1 MRRFNTI
8 IESANPPGRNQLWID
23 HKKLRYF
30 TENRWELL
38 GGGDIKPPEISDH
51 DTWIIEGVDTGKPS
65 RGEKGQTGEAGPT
78 PLFRTTDTAVEYSY
92 DGIEWEELVPLT
104 DFQIH
109 NNPDEE
115 DITTVDGK
123 LKLKDKAYLASQFSG
138 LGRVYLRKN
147 IQGGKNI
154 LTQEM
159 INAENTLYCI
169 QYDYDLNGA
178 TITIPNNSMLY
189 FFGGS
194 LKNGTLSLPFSP
206 TVLEGRVKMTQ
217 VTVNYTAGNYSLN
230 DNNTLCLNCLDLP
243 SHLSKYN
250 LPTDGVTDCA
260 PYLNGL
266 FEELAKNNYNNQRRN
281 IIVIIPE
288 ITKGL
293 VAKNTIECRCKYV
306 EVRLSSN
313 IRFDFSDIVL
323 TDDSSVTRHCF
334 YFNGGVIKFVGM
346 PNAGVYPTIDGGIDT
361 VQGIKEANA
370 SANFH
375 SNTVYIIGQIS
386 AELQGVKVTN
396 GFNNVQVASPNNVQV
411 NNVYSTLAKYDNG
424 IHVSAIESSSGKIT
438 ARAIVSN
445 CLVEGA
451 KDIGI
456 DVSTPSAIVQNCVC
470 RNCGNNDG
478 YNAGG
483 GFGVEFLQTV
493 PEVINIMFLNCT
505 AKDCNNYGFYTA
517 CGGITYNGCTVDGVV
532 ATTSAY
538 PNNVYQLRTG
548 TAFLNEGKEKLNADT
563 LIRVD
568 NCNIKGAQHVVHLR
582 ESKASANIYN
592 SICNTVNFALAE
604 SDTNKVYLSEDSS
617 ATYQT
622 LYLTSFNN
630 NGIAYK
636 KCILWIPK
644 GISLDRPSSPEV
656 GMQFFDTTIG
666 KPVWWTGTQWME
678 ASSGST
684 GAAGNSTRV
693 MYAKTSSPSVTPVV
707 ISDNINPGSIWGT
720 AIPSRTSTEAIWG
733 IQASVTA
740 DNQLASP
747 WEGPYLMTGINGE
760 DGKDGADGTDGKD
773 GKDAVTPNWYT
784 YVFKLSDDK
793 PSGPNSNDP
802 NNPGNGWLDYPN
814 ANGNWWQC
822 IGTVNGVTGKV
833 TEWSEVIPLNGRDGQ
848 DGQDGQDGTAQDGR
862 YTEFRFAK
870 TTGST
875 PSLNKTLR
883 DPSGWTVAFP
893 TISEGE
899 ILWMIKAVI
908 NPDDTLYTNW
918 DGPIRISGER
928 GPQGNTGPA
937 GKDGATGSQ
946 GIAGIPGVDIEWRFS
961 LGTETSYDATY
972 NSTVRATRDP
982 SSYGW
987 LLTQP
992 DITGDK
998 PYIWL
1003 IQARIIHAVNTD
1015 EGHLDSNG
1023 WQTPIRLNG
1032 VNGLDGANG
1041 PAGKKGQLIY
1051 PAGVYGN
1058 TVSYTTDEYKAPY
1071 VLDPSD
1077 GNFYVLNSIMTWVGT
1092 QQNNKTP
1099 SQSYQED
1106 GGKYWLKFEAFEA
1119 IYAKIGV
1126 IANGLIGSA
1135 VFNGNYMFSQQ
1146 GTDAS
1151 GNPSSNYESFTGGE
1165 DSPFKPN
1172 LLIDFNTGD
1181 ITYKGVSQVLS
1192 YQMTDN
1198 ETLTITNKFPYN
1210 KIITAKNCTLKFA
1223 LNDSYIP
1230 RTIEVGG
1237 SAIYNYATTGMFVNG
1252 GNLDKTLSYVELGTS
1267 TITYP
1272 AGEYYINN
1280 YSIPRVINNT
1290 MNGFLGQFSIV
1301 ANNMVGVMSASTI
1314 FGQQNIGQLIWS
1326 QQGTGGTFTLDDDER
1341 RKIYPYDL
1349 TFSIPRLSATGL
1361 DYVGGKWWSVSAQLI
1376 VTNNTSGDK
1385 KIVSLVVQYPSDI
1398 TGLSG
1403 SNSVSFTGLM
1413 LQ

>member
-38 GGGDIKPPEISDH
+38 GGGEINPPEISDH

-115 DITTVDGK
+115 DITVTDDK
-123 LKLKDKAYLASQFSG
+123 LKFKDKNYSPADFSG

-147 IQGGKNI
+147 LVEGKNI
-154 LTQEM
+154 LTQDM
-159 INAENTLYCI
+159 ISSSNTIYHI

-178 TITIPNNSMLY
+178 SITIPDNCILD
-189 FFGGS
+189 FDGGTIV
-194 LKNGTLSLPFSP
+194 NGTING
-206 TVLEGRVKMTQ
+206 TVL
-217 VTVNYTAGNYSLN
+217 N
-230 DNNTLCLNCLDLP
+230 DFLKP
-243 SHLSKYN
+243 EWFGAKA
-250 LPTDGVTDCA
+250 DGVTDDTNAAKMC
-260 PYLNGL
+260 LNLNVPTIQFTHGTYIINELLINKSNVQIEKTAIIKANRVCNYIFGL
-266 FEELAKNNYNNQRRN
+266 DY
-281 IIVIIPE
+281 I
-288 ITKGL
+288 
-293 VAKNTIECRCKYV
+293 
-306 EVRLSSN
+306 
-313 IRFDFSDIVL
+313 
-323 TDDSSVTRHCF
+323 DSS
-334 YFNGGVIKFVGM
+334 
-346 PNAGVYPTIDGGIDT
+346 
-361 VQGIKEANA
+361 
-370 SANFH
+370 
-375 SNTVYIIGQIS
+375 GQIPK
-386 AELQGVKVTN
+386 A
-396 GFNNVQVASPNNVQV
+396 
-411 NNVYSTLAKYDNG
+411 G
-424 IHVSAIESSSGKIT
+424 ISGSGKIDCNHLSNYGIIINRGLRT
-438 ARAIVSN
+438 YIRGLFIKNPIVACVRKGTINTGDPTYGMCEISN
-445 CLVEGA
+445 LYLLNEKNG
-451 KDIGI
+451 GI
-456 DVSTPSAIVQNCVC
+456 INANSVGIEIA
-470 RNCGNNDG
+470 G
-478 YNAGG
+478 YDNRISHIECQDFKYTIKELGG
-483 GFGVEFLQTV
+483 G
-493 PEVINIMFLNCT
+493 
-505 AKDCNNYGFYTA
+505 
-517 CGGITYNGCTVDGVV
+517 
-532 ATTSAY
+532 
-538 PNNVYQLRTG
+538 NVYDDIHGWLYTDG
-548 TAFLNEGKEKLNADT
+548 ISMFADSSLFYIDTANWIFINNSVSDTIRRFIQTSSSKSCGANITNCSLFHNGNILDEQTLTTNPSIIFDKKGGDIINVVNQYINTLYNVAWTVIPNGKTNYADSVSLFKEQKRGLYADKTAAIAGNYYFALDSHKPIWLDTNGWVEADGMDIRATRIGDT
-563 LIRVD
+563 LSRP
-568 NCNIKGAQHVVHLR
+568 
-582 ESKASANIYN
+582 ASSYIYP
-592 SICNTVNFALAE
+592 SF
-604 SDTNKVYLSEDSS
+604 
-617 ATYQT
+617 TY
-622 LYLTSFNN
+622 
-630 NGIAYK
+630 
-636 KCILWIPK
+636 
-644 GISLDRPSSPEV
+644 
-656 GMQFFDTTIG
+656 FDTTINR
-666 KPVWWTGTQWME
+666 PVWWTGSEWVE

-684 GAAGNSTRV
+684 GATGNSTRI

-720 AIPSRTSTEAIWG
+720 AIPSRTNTEAIWG

-793 PSGPNSNDP
+793 PSGPTSNDP

-883 DPSGWTVAFP
+883 DPSGWTVDFP

-946 GIAGIPGVDIEWRFS
+946 GVAGIPGVDIEWRFS

-972 NSTVRATRDP
+972 NSTVKATRDP

-1015 EGHLDSNG
+1015 EGHLDNNG

-1032 VNGLDGANG
+1032 INGLDGANG

-1146 GTDAS
+1146 GTDTS

-1230 RTIEVGG
+1230 RTIEVEGG
-1237 SAIYNYATTGMFVNG
+1237 AIYNYATTGMFVNG

-1290 MNGFLGQFSIV
+1290 MNGFLGQFSMV
-1301 ANNMVGVMSASTI
+1301 ANNIVGVMSASTI
-1314 FGQQNIGQLIWS
+1314 FGQQNVGQLIWS

-1361 DYVGGKWWSVSAQLI
+1361 DYVGGKWWSVNAQLI

>member
-65 RGEKGQTGEAGPT
+65 RGETGPT
-78 PLFRTTDTAVEYSY
+78 PLFRTTDTALEYSY

-760 DGKDGADGTDGKD
+760 DGKDGA
-773 GKDAVTPNWYT
+773 
-784 YVFKLSDDK
+784 
-793 PSGPNSNDP
+793 
-802 NNPGNGWLDYPN
+802 
-814 ANGNWWQC
+814 
-822 IGTVNGVTGKV
+822 
-833 TEWSEVIPLNGRDGQ
+833 E
-848 DGQDGQDGTAQDGR
+848 
-862 YTEFRFAK
+862 
-870 TTGST
+870 
-875 PSLNKTLR
+875 
-883 DPSGWTVAFP
+883 
-893 TISEGE
+893 
-899 ILWMIKAVI
+899 
-908 NPDDTLYTNW
+908 
-918 DGPIRISGER
+918 
-928 GPQGNTGPA
+928 GPA

-972 NSTVRATRDP
+972 NSTVKATRDP

-992 DITGDK
+992 DITEDK

-1023 WQTPIRLNG
+1023 WQTPLRLNG
-1032 VNGLDGANG
+1032 INGLDGANG

-1151 GNPSSNYESFTGGE
+1151 GNPSSNYESFTGKE

-1192 YQMTDN
+1192 YQMKDN
-1198 ETLTITNKFPYN
+1198 ENLTVSKAFPYN
-1210 KIITAKNCTLKFA
+1210 RIVTANNCTITFAKNTDSSIGYREIEVKGTVTYNYKNTGMLVNRVELEDYLEYVDIVFDSKIQFNTNNKIYVAVDRYDFGHYSIVGNSMAAVITA
-1223 LNDSYIP
+1223 D
-1230 RTIEVGG
+1230 
-1237 SAIYNYATTGMFVNG
+1237 
-1252 GNLDKTLSYVELGTS
+1252 
-1267 TITYP
+1267 
-1272 AGEYYINN
+1272 
-1280 YSIPRVINNT
+1280 
-1290 MNGFLGQFSIV
+1290 
-1301 ANNMVGVMSASTI
+1301 TI
-1314 FGQQNIGQLIWS
+1314 FGSANIGTLIYS
-1326 QQGTGGTFTLDDDER
+1326 TDGYEGTFYPDEQEKRVLYPFKTQTIQIIPVRLSSFSDDYVDNQWWSFQAC
-1341 RKIYPYDL
+1341 IYRGGDSTDGYPIL
-1349 TFSIPRLSATGL
+1349 TFKVPSNAGSLHSTLSFMSIGS
-1361 DYVGGKWWSVSAQLI
+1361 LI
-1376 VTNNTSGDK
+1376 TQA
-1385 KIVSLVVQYPSDI
+1385 I
-1398 TGLSG
+1398 
-1403 SNSVSFTGLM
+1403 
-1413 LQ
+1413 